1 MLRPLFGIFARSRL
15 AARTLFGLDLP
26 SLPKNC
32 HYFDVTTLALFRAS
46 KRLLSAGDRVLDM
59 GTGSAA
65 ILGLAAHK
73 RGCEVTATEV
83 HESIAVQAELS
94 IAHAGALIELRRG
107 SFFADC
113 AEGLDLV
120 LFNPPYVPT
129 QAGVARGL
137 PEELRTQWD
146 GGENGTSVIS
156 GLLDAVAARQDA
168 PRVLMGVNRRHVPRE
183 EIEALISAHPGVE
196 LEAVE
201 ASALGVDVYFFSTKK
216 SPMASAS
223 SPQA

>member
-1 MLRPLFGIFARSRL
+1 M
-15 AARTLFGLDLP
+15 
-26 SLPKNC
+26 
-32 HYFDVTTLALFRAS
+32 
-46 KRLLSAGDRVLDM
+46 LDM

-94 IAHAGALIELRRG
+94 IAHAGAAIELRRG
-107 SFFADC
+107 PFFADC

-183 EIEALISAHPGVE
+183 EVEALISAHAGVE